1 MPFDDTESCR
11 ETLDSFFVLVRF
23 GVGKNL
29 YELGKSNLELR
40 QNHLKFGKNKLEL
53 RKKWSSE
60 PDFLVVAEPRFHS
73 FSMFCPERVTKKP
86 DTLILKAKSGW
97 EESY

>member
-1 MPFDDTESCR
+1 MQFDDTESCR
-11 ETLDSFFVLVRF
+11 ETLDSFFVLVTF
-23 GVGKNL
+23 SVGKNL

-60 PDFLVVAEPRFHS
+60 PDFLVVTELRLHFIQHVLS
-73 FSMFCPERVTKKP
+73 RMCN
-86 DTLILKAKSGW
+86 
-97 EESY
+97 